1 MFLPK
6 KILEEKL
13 LAFLKEDLGL
23 GDVTT
28 NAMVPPSVEVE
39 ATVVAK
45 EDGVAAGIEETLILL
60 ESLDLKAKAKV
71 LDGEAFRK
79 GSVLLEIAGDART
92 LLSVERVLLNLLS
105 RMSGIATQTRKFVK
119 KLRDANF
126 RTLIASTRKTA
137 PGLAYFDKKAVKIGG
152 GDTHRLHLDSMVLI
166 KDNHIAVMGSI
177 GEAVKKA
184 RETVSFSQKIEVEVS
199 SVEEAVEAA
208 EAGAD
213 IIMLDNFSPAQA
225 KKAVRTLEKKKLRK
239 KVLVEASGGINEN
252 TILKYASAGVDIIS
266 VGTLTHSS
274 RSIDIS
280 LEIKDAAKIF
290 SAQKRI

>member
-28 NAMVPPSVEVE
+28 NTIVAPGVKVE
-39 ATVVAK
+39 AAVVAK
-45 EDGVAAGIEETLILL
+45 EAGVAAGIEEALILL
-60 ESLDLKAKAKV
+60 ESLNLKAKAKV
-71 LDGEAFRK
+71 SDGEEFRR

-92 LLSVERVLLNLLS
+92 ILSTERVLLNVLS
-105 RMSGIATQTRKFVK
+105 RMSGIATQTRKLVE

-126 RTLIASTRKTA
+126 RTVVASTRKTA

-166 KDNHIAVMGSI
+166 KDNHIAVVGSVA
-177 GEAVKKA
+177 EAVKKA

-225 KKAVRTLEKKKLRK
+225 KKAIKALKKRKLRER
-239 KVLVEASGGINEN
+239 VLVEASGGINEDN
-252 TILKYASAGVDIIS
+252 ILKYASAGVDIVS
-266 VGTLTHSS
+266 VGALTHSS
-274 RSIDIS
+274 RSLDMS
-280 LEIKDAAKIF
+280 LEVTDAAKIF
-290 SAQKRI
+290 SAHKRT